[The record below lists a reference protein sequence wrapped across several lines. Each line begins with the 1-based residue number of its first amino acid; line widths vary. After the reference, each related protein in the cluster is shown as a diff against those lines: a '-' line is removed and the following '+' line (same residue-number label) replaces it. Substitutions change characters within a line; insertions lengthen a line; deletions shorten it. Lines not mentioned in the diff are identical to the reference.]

1 MEQEQGNTPAGS
13 GEPTPNVMEPVRT
26 VSVTDASIRPPRVDS
41 PLPRPATVPPG
52 PVAPHAVAARPS
64 TFLGDRGG
72 HSQTRTPGVDARW
85 PLTLLALLVAGIVI
99 GALVGSVL
107 AVIAF
112 P

>member
-1 MEQEQGNTPAGS
+1 MEQEQGNSPAGS
-13 GEPTPNVMEPVRT
+13 KPNVMEPVRT

-41 PLPRPATVPPG
+41 PSPG
-52 PVAPHAVAARPS
+52 PVAPHAVAAVPS

-72 HSQTRTPGVDARW
+72 HRQTGTPGVDSRW